1 MINQKCQREM
11 DTGSDKGNISVAESK
26 NRPGSDGPGRC
37 KIEIYHWIFSVGV
50 LFFILQ
56 SVLASP
62 PVFYKPAPHPHA
74 GDHPHFNRLTDD
86 ILSQNDL
93 KVLTVHFVPS
103 GVRPNFN
110 AANRARALASDVQQF
125 FRAQMAAK
133 GYQANRA
140 GKTFDLV
147 RDTDRNIAVVS
158 IDGSEGL
165 GGYESPSDQAFDKV
179 NLELS
184 AHASL
189 SQYPHQKFIYFV
201 VFEGLEAFGQ
211 AGGVGGQ
218 SGPSSGMALI
228 PRGVGDTNSLDFEMD
243 TIAHELGHAF
253 GLDHDFRS
261 TGSFAPP
268 IGTHYIMSYD
278 DADAAEYILSADNAD
293 YLNVDRYFNRQ
304 NSIGVAVEGSSPE
317 IRIKTPLAY
326 ASSAATYRVGIDL
339 YDPDGLHQVQFSVV
353 TDVPVGDPHEVG
365 NDSPQIEFCQLLSGS
380 PSATIDHVYGT
391 HLEAVAGSKS
401 STALSRRLH
410 VKVVDRSGQE
420 SYKRFAIYDQN
431 RPAIIHTLST
441 GASLEKLLK
450 QAWPRDIISVSGT
463 PVETG
468 DFLIEDGSLLT
479 LTSANPASPQ
489 QILATLYID
498 GAEGL
503 RLRGLRLSGV
513 GLQSFAK
520 NVVIENCTIE
530 STGIAGVYVDGESSA
545 TLTGNKIQNCSEWGV
560 YAKPGSTVTVGGPK
574 AQDTNLIVANTIG
587 IQLEGVGSVEQPVLV
602 TGNTIRNNTQDG
614 IVASEGAI
622 VIIGGSIDGQANSI
636 LNNAG
641 NGISLFDTNTY
652 AKIVGNTI
660 EGNQEAAG
668 VYIDGGQAD
677 IVGNAVQNNRT
688 WGIYGKPGTQ
698 LTVGGATQ
706 AEKNTVQNNS
716 IGIQLEGVG
725 TVQQPASVAGNVIQN
740 NGGEGIV
747 VRDGATVTIGGS
759 IDGQANSILNNAGSG
774 ITLFDASTEVQISN
788 NTIKKNNYGL
798 WLQGAQA
805 AINGNLIEGNNDW
818 GIYVHSAVNSVSVD
832 RNVITKNKGG
842 VISFA
847 ESHPVILRGNL
858 ITRCTGTEN
867 EAAVWFQGAEG
878 SLINNTIA
886 NNSGYGLVASID
898 RPLMVANTIFA
909 RNQNSSLVN
918 FQGDVAGR
926 QIIYS
931 LFDDSLP
938 FGVSEFNN
946 LTGDP
951 KFVDAPNDDYQLQ
964 ASSPAIN
971 AGDKTVAGL
980 PDRDLAGNLRV
991 FNDQIDLGVYEYG
1004 ASSTPA
1010 QLTRVL
1016 VFTGP
1021 PQSIY
1026 TDQKPQ
1032 KITVEIQDENGLAVV
1047 SDTDIVVTLFSNA
1060 KTGSF
1065 LDTGNTTTSVTVLTG
1080 QTSADFY
1087 YTDTIAGDVTL
1098 TATASLGRP
1107 ETVQMATQT
1116 LTVIEETQP
1125 PLVGD
1130 VNGDGTVNIFDLVI
1144 AAGQFGQAGDNLKG
1158 DVNDDGSVNIFDLV
1172 LVAGNFG
1179 QSAIVAAPATTEVQ
1193 LTTDQKRHIASAI
1206 DQLESNSNWSNEEEI
1221 ALHVLK
1227 SILPERLPTQT
1238 QLLANYPNPFNPETW
1253 IPFQLSQDVEVTLTI
1268 YDVTGQQVRKIDLGY
1283 QLVGKHLN
1291 RDQAIHWDGKTGTG
1305 KTVSSGTYFYQIQ
1318 AGNYTNTRKMVI
1330 LK

>member
-1 MINQKCQREM
+1 M
-11 DTGSDKGNISVAESK
+11 
-26 NRPGSDGPGRC
+26 
-37 KIEIYHWIFSVGV
+37 
-50 LFFILQ
+50 
-56 SVLASP
+56 
-62 PVFYKPAPHPHA
+62 
-74 GDHPHFNRLTDD
+74 
-86 ILSQNDL
+86 
-93 KVLTVHFVPS
+93 
-103 GVRPNFN
+103 
-110 AANRARALASDVQQF
+110 
-125 FRAQMAAK
+125 
-133 GYQANRA
+133 
-140 GKTFDLV
+140 
-147 RDTDRNIAVVS
+147 
-158 IDGSEGL
+158 
-165 GGYESPSDQAFDKV
+165 
-179 NLELS
+179 
-184 AHASL
+184 
-189 SQYPHQKFIYFV
+189 
-201 VFEGLEAFGQ
+201 
-211 AGGVGGQ
+211 
-218 SGPSSGMALI
+218 
-228 PRGVGDTNSLDFEMD
+228 
-243 TIAHELGHAF
+243 
-253 GLDHDFRS
+253 
-261 TGSFAPP
+261 
-268 IGTHYIMSYD
+268 
-278 DADAAEYILSADNAD
+278 
-293 YLNVDRYFNRQ
+293 
-304 NSIGVAVEGSSPE
+304 
-317 IRIKTPLAY
+317 
-326 ASSAATYRVGIDL
+326 
-339 YDPDGLHQVQFSVV
+339 
-353 TDVPVGDPHEVG
+353 
-365 NDSPQIEFCQLLSGS
+365 
-380 PSATIDHVYGT
+380 
-391 HLEAVAGSKS
+391 
-401 STALSRRLH
+401 
-410 VKVVDRSGQE
+410 
-420 SYKRFAIYDQN
+420 
-431 RPAIIHTLST
+431 
-441 GASLEKLLK
+441 
-450 QAWPRDIISVSGT
+450 
-463 PVETG
+463 
-468 DFLIEDGSLLT
+468 
-479 LTSANPASPQ
+479 
-489 QILATLYID
+489 
-498 GAEGL
+498 
-503 RLRGLRLSGV
+503 
-513 GLQSFAK
+513 
-520 NVVIENCTIE
+520 
-530 STGIAGVYVDGESSA
+530 
-545 TLTGNKIQNCSEWGV
+545 
-560 YAKPGSTVTVGGPK
+560 
-574 AQDTNLIVANTIG
+574 
-587 IQLEGVGSVEQPVLV
+587 
-602 TGNTIRNNTQDG
+602 
-614 IVASEGAI
+614 
-622 VIIGGSIDGQANSI
+622 
-636 LNNAG
+636 
-641 NGISLFDTNTY
+641 
-652 AKIVGNTI
+652 
-660 EGNQEAAG
+660 
-668 VYIDGGQAD
+668 
-677 IVGNAVQNNRT
+677 
-688 WGIYGKPGTQ
+688 
-698 LTVGGATQ
+698 
-706 AEKNTVQNNS
+706 
-716 IGIQLEGVG
+716 EGVG

-747 VRDGATVTIGGS
+747 IRDGATVTIGGS

-1026 TDQKPQ
+1026 TDQKSQ

-1179 QSAIVAAPATTEVQ
+1179 QSAVVAAPATTEVQ

>member
-11 DTGSDKGNISVAESK
+11 DTGSDKGNTSVAESK
-26 NRPGSDGPGRC
+26 SQPGSDGPGRC
-37 KIEIYHWIFSVGV
+37 EIEICHWIFSVGV

-86 ILSQNDL
+86 TLSQNDL
-93 KVLTVHFVPS
+93 KVLIVHFVPS
-103 GVRPNFN
+103 SVRPNFN
-110 AANRARALASDVQQF
+110 TANRARALASDVQQF
-125 FRAQMAAK
+125 FRTQMAAK

-147 RDTDRNIAVVS
+147 RDADGNIAVVS

-165 GGYESPSDQAFDKV
+165 DGYESSSDQAFNKV
-179 NLELS
+179 KLELS

-189 SQYPHQKFIYFV
+189 SQYPRQKFIYFV

-326 ASSAATYRVGIDL
+326 ASGAAMHRVDIDL
-339 YDPDGLHQVQFSVV
+339 FDPDGLHQVQFSVV

-401 STALSRRLH
+401 SAALARRLH

-479 LTSANPASPQ
+479 LTSANPARPQ

-503 RLRGLRLSGV
+503 RLQGLRLSGV

-530 STGIAGVYVDGESSA
+530 STGIAGVYVDGESNA

-560 YAKPGSTVTVGGPK
+560 YAKPGSTITVGGPK
-574 AQDTNLIVANTIG
+574 AQDANLIVANTIG
-587 IQLEGVGSVEQPVLV
+587 IQLEGVGSVEKPILV

-614 IVASEGAI
+614 IVASEGTI
-622 VIIGGSIDGQANSI
+622 VTIGGFIDGQANSI

-641 NGISLFDTNTY
+641 NGISLFDPNTY

-698 LTVGGATQ
+698 LTIGGATQ
-706 AEKNTVQNNS
+706 TERNTVQNNS

-725 TVQQPASVAGNVIQN
+725 TVQQPASVVGSVIQN
-740 NGGEGIV
+740 NRDEGIV
-747 VRDGATVTIGGS
+747 IRDGATVSIGGS

-788 NTIKKNNYGL
+788 NTIKKNTYGL
-798 WLQGAQA
+798 WLQGAKA
-805 AINGNLIEGNNDW
+805 AINANLIEGNNDW

-878 SLINNTIA
+878 ALINNTIA
-886 NNSGYGLVASID
+886 NNSGYGLVASVD

-918 FQGDVAGR
+918 FQGDVSGR
-926 QIIYS
+926 QVIYS
-931 LFDDSLP
+931 LFDERLP
-938 FGVSEFNN
+938 FGVSEINN

-964 ASSPAIN
+964 ASSPAID

-991 FNDQIDLGVYEYG
+991 FKDQIDLGVYEYG
-1004 ASSTPA
+1004 AFSTPA

-1026 TDQKPQ
+1026 TDQKSQ
-1032 KITVEIQDENGLAVV
+1032 KITVEIQDENDLAVV

-1065 LDTGNTTTSVTVLTG
+1065 LDTGNTTTSVTVLEG

-1107 ETVQMATQT
+1107 ETVQTATQI
-1116 LTVIEETQP
+1116 LTVIEEAQP

-1130 VNGDGTVNIFDLVI
+1130 VNGDGTVDIFDLVI
-1144 AAGQFGQAGDNLKG
+1144 AAGQFGHAGDNLKS

-1179 QSAIVAAPATTEVQ
+1179 QSAIVAAPATAKVQ

-1268 YDVTGQQVRKIDLGY
+1268 YDVIGQQVRKIDLGY
-1283 QLVGKHLN
+1283 QLVGKYLN
-1291 RDQAIHWDGKTGTG
+1291 RDQAIYWDGKTGTG